1 MILSQTLFARGLV
14 AVAVTALLS
23 SPLGCGSKRMQVG
36 APAPPWMDPAID
48 QEAQKLAPGAAR
60 VADFTARADEGQKAE
75 FPVTLEAG
83 RCYVFVLVGEKDL
96 EGIELEVEAAGGD
109 ELGDASGETKLTLSA
124 CAKRSGPHV
133 LKTKL
138 DEGEGAF
145 KLAVF
150 AKGGPSPAAAPPPPP
165 PSAAPEAQ

>member
-1 MILSQTLFARGLV
+1 MNTRHTLAGALALV
-14 AVAVTALLS
+14 ALSALS
-23 SPLGCGSKRMQVG
+23 ACGGKRAQVG

-48 QEAQKLAPGAAR
+48 QEAAKLAPGAPR
-60 VADFTARADEGQKAE
+60 VAEFTARADEGQKAE

-96 EGIELEVEAAGGD
+96 EGIELEVEATGGD
-109 ELGDASGETKLTLSA
+109 ELGDASGETKVTLAA

-138 DEGEGAF
+138 DEGEGTF
-145 KLAVF
+145 KLVVF
-150 AKGGPSPAAAPPPPP
+150 AKGGAAPSAAAAPPA
-165 PSAAPEAQ
+165 PSAAPLTE